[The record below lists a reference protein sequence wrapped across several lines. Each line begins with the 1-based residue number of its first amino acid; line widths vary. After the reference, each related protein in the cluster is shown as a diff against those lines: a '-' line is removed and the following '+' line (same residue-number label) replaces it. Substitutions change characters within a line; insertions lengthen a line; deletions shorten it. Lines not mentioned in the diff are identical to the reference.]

1 MAGTLLSIGTDQ
13 LQNQRKGA
21 IAISLTDFDVT
32 TVSQIAAGS
41 ILEIGGAVL
50 LFESDESMGANWAA
64 MAQGVVYAYIN
75 GTTYESTYTAT
86 APTWSDE
93 KQGWYDGTGA
103 HRYYARFYKDAG
115 ANYTRKALYTNV
127 RGVMTMYDG
136 VAADGLDMRGISDG
150 DRSIKIASDAEI
162 LWDESED
169 RFIMKNDH
177 RPRLSVHDSTERTQ
191 DYVFDLLS
199 PYVPNV
205 NDEIYFTG
213 MIKGPPSGTGQYYSV
228 NRLRRTGANTMVIYG
243 YDIEGLNELQSET
256 FTDGVGTR
264 GWQKA
269 TFVL

>member
-21 IAISLTDFDVT
+21 IAISLLDFDVT

-41 ILEIGGAVL
+41 IIEIGGAVL

-75 GTTYESTYTAT
+75 GVTYESTYTAT

-93 KQGWYDGTGA
+93 KQGWYDATGA
-103 HRYYARFYKDAG
+103 HRYYARLYKDAG

-136 VAADGLDMRGISDG
+136 TAVDKISLADGVNA
-150 DRSIKIASDAEI
+150 DRQIDFADDASI

-177 RPRLSVHDSTERTQ
+177 RPRIGYHDTTDRSE

-205 NDEIYFTG
+205 NDEIYMNG
-213 MIKGPPSGTGQYYSV
+213 LLRDPPSGTGQDMQI
-228 NRLRRTGANTMVIYG
+228 NRLKRTGANTIVIYG
-243 YDIEGLNELQSET
+243 YRVDTGFTLSAET
-256 FTDGVGTR
+256 FTNGTATR
-264 GWQKA
+264 GWEAA
-269 TFVL
+269 TFTI